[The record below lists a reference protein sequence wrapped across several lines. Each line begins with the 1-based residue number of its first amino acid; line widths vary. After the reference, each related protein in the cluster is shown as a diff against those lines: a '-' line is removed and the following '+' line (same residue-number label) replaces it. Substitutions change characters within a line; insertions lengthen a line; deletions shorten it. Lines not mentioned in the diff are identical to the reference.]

1 MNKHTRAALGLTVYL
16 LALET
21 VTLVWAYLA

>member
-1 MNKHTRAALGLTVYL
+1 MLQNENVYSV

-21 VTLVWAYLA
+21 VTLVFTHTDATPH